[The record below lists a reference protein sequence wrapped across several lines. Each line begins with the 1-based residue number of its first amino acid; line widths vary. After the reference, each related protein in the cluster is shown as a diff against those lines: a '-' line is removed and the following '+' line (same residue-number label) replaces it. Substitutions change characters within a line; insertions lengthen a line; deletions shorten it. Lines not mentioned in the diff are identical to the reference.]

1 MLKGLNGALIGAGL
15 AAIMAF
21 GFGLKIGADGEHRK
35 CEAKIA
41 AVRKAAEEVI
51 NGNLQEIAVLQ
62 VERAQAQAE
71 VAKVNETTLR
81 YFNEMQAL
89 LTADQAKRDEAALKV
104 EKAATDAAR
113 NAREAAA
120 RAQAAR
126 EVIQNVADKCAA
138 SGADPEFVRM
148 LNGILAP
155 DP

>member
-1 MLKGLNGALIGAGL
+1 MFKGLNGALIGAGL
-15 AAIMAF
+15 AAIVAF
-21 GFGLKIGADGEHRK
+21 GFGLKFGADGEHRK
-35 CEAKIA
+35 CEAKIT

-81 YFNEMQAL
+81 YFTEMQAL

-104 EKAATDAAR
+104 EKAAIDASR
-113 NAREAAA
+113 NAREAAT

-126 EVIQNVADKCAA
+126 EVIQNAADNCA
-138 SGADPEFVRM
+138 GAPVSDDLLRM
-148 LNGILAP
+148 LNGIRTPAP
-155 DP
+155 